1 MPGGDV
7 SMEEL
12 RAQNKFLK
20 QRVKQLEL
28 SLCIEQEKSR
38 TADEKICRLKTCHD
52 EEVSRLKSCHD
63 EEVSRLKKAHDEELR
78 FESTLNKDLLAN
90 IVNKIRGSAKSS
102 STINYH
108 ATAFTDGDTGS
119 SCDLIDLLK
128 ETILNPDMDSQ
139 ALHQSEKHDPGDSST
154 RISQQATPDPQIIKQ
169 KELLPLS
176 MWAPHISCHN
186 AAQASRSWG
195 SAPPPP
201 GLSRPEED
209 CRIDIEEHGAEEVGT
224 DIHSQGT
231 LRASSECSGTS
242 DLSKALEP
250 GTRLVKDQL
259 KAQRLLFDVVGITFE
274 YLSQGI
280 DYVKSL
286 SASDETLELV
296 KNAFYKHFGIP
307 GDLLVQRLDEMNKK
321 ANSVKHPKDK
331 LSDIPE
337 IKETT
342 YLQWLLGFIDEK
354 GGCILSQDV
363 DRLYLR
369 HPEIR
374 EAIGYGRLRQF
385 CGKHDELVYEHSG
398 EDGVAATIRRRVDP
412 QEAICLQWMLDFID
426 EHGGSVASQDMSL
439 LYSHHPALKEVVGNG
454 KLRKFCERH
463 PELMYKSS
471 GKRSIPSTICRRN
484 SSESTSSD
492 DYKFQ

>member
-7 SMEEL
+7 STEEL

-28 SLCIEQEKSR
+28 SLCIEQEKAR

-63 EEVSRLKKAHDEELR
+63 EEVSRLKKAHDEEMR

-90 IVNKIRGSAKSS
+90 IVNKIRGSSKSP

-119 SCDLIDLLK
+119 SCDFLDLLK

-139 ALHQSEKHDPGDSST
+139 ALHQLEKQDLGDSST
-154 RISQQATPDPQIIKQ
+154 RISEQVAPDAQTIKK

-186 AAQASRSWG
+186 AAQASSSWG
-195 SAPPPP
+195 NAPPPP
-201 GLSRPEED
+201 GLSRQED
-209 CRIDIEEHGAEEVGT
+209 NAEEREAEEIGA

-231 LRASSECSGTS
+231 LRALSECSSTS
-242 DLSKALEP
+242 DFSKALEP
-250 GTRLVKDQL
+250 EAHK
-259 KAQRLLFDVVGITFE
+259 LLSNVVGITFE

-286 SASDETLELV
+286 STSDEKLEMV

-307 GDLLVQRLDEMNKK
+307 GDLLVQSLDELDRK
-321 ANSVKHPKDK
+321 ANGVKHPKDK

-342 YLQWLLGFIDEK
+342 YLQWLLEFINEK

-374 EAIGYGRLRQF
+374 EAIGNGKLRQF

-398 EDGVAATIRRRVDP
+398 QDGIAATIRRRDP
-412 QEAICLQWMLDFID
+412 PEAVCLQWILDFID

-439 LYSHHPALKEVVGNG
+439 LYSQHPLLRQVIGNG
-454 KLRKFCERH
+454 KLRKFCDRH
-463 PELMYKSS
+463 PDLMYNSS
-471 GKRSIPSTICRRN
+471 GKRSVPSTICRRG
-484 SSESTSSD
+484 SPESTRSD
-492 DYKFQ
+492 DYQFQ